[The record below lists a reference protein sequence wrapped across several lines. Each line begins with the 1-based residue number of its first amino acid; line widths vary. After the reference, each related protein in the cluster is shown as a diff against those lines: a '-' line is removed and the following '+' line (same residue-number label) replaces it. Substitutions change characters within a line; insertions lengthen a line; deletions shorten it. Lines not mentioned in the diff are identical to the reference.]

1 MPRKKLNETT
11 ENVEVKETETE
22 TVSEETKVEKT
33 EVTEEATKA
42 NTEEKEETSVAV
54 PTPTPLKTT
63 SSSNVRT
70 VYVNQH
76 FTDED
81 GNIKRKTDLTKEENF
96 IEGAIYSNIPLQ
108 GIISRTVT
116 IKRNGIKEIA
126 AMAMVNVNNL
136 QFEVIIPFSKMG
148 FTRNSMIPSDYN
160 TLKKLANADEIENDK
175 FLENPSSS
183 AYAVRI
189 QRRLLNKCIGATIDF
204 YVKEIVNNMAF
215 GSRREAMLYN
225 RRRYY
230 TAANNI
236 LPTIHENS
244 VVEARVLYVT
254 RALAF
259 VECEGFVARIRSYA
273 LTLSP
278 YSSLYEL
285 LAPGQVIRMRVSG
298 LEGIEEVS
306 MGNDFASTSDKIDL
320 RLKAVTINEERQEL
334 SKKVSSYRVSDNALG
349 TIVMMAQ
356 NGTYTARLSDGV
368 TCYVSQFTTI
378 NRSPIRV
385 GDTVSIRITGKEAKS
400 QQPKVFGTINTV
412 LHSVTAR

>member
-11 ENVEVKETETE
+11 EKVEVKETK
-22 TVSEETKVEKT
+22 TVSEEIKVEET
-33 EVTEEATKA
+33 EVKEEVAKT
-42 NTEEKEETSVAV
+42 NTEVKEETPV
-54 PTPTPLKTT
+54 PSKTT
-63 SSSNVRT
+63 NSSNVRT

-81 GNIKRKTDLTKEENF
+81 GNIKKKTDLTKEENF

-148 FTRNSMIPSDYN
+148 FTKNSMIPADYN
-160 TLKKLANADEIENDK
+160 TLKKLASANDIENDK
-175 FLENPSSS
+175 FLETPSNS

-230 TAANNI
+230 TAVNNI

-244 VVEARVLYVT
+244 IVEARVLYVT
-254 RALAF
+254 KALAF

-273 LTLSP
+273 ITLSP

-285 LAPGQVIRMRVSG
+285 LAPGQVIRMKVSG
-298 LEGIEEVS
+298 LEGIKEVS
-306 MGNDFASTSDKIDL
+306 MGNDFASTSDKVDL
-320 RLKAVTINEERQEL
+320 RLKAVTINEG
-334 SKKVSSYRVSDNALG
+334 K
-349 TIVMMAQ
+349 
-356 NGTYTARLSDGV
+356 
-368 TCYVSQFTTI
+368 
-378 NRSPIRV
+378 
-385 GDTVSIRITGKEAKS
+385 TGIIKES
-400 QQPKVFGTINTV
+400 C
-412 LHSVTAR
+412 

>member
-11 ENVEVKETETE
+11 ENVEVKETET
-22 TVSEETKVEKT
+22 VSEETKVE
-33 EVTEEATKA
+33 EAEA
-42 NTEEKEETSVAV
+42 NTEEKAETPAPN
-54 PTPTPLKTT
+54 PTSTPSKTAN
-63 SSSNVRT
+63 SSNVRT

-81 GNIKRKTDLTKEENF
+81 GNIKRRTDLTKEENF

-126 AMAMVNVNNL
+126 AIAMVNVNKL

-148 FTRNSMIPSDYN
+148 FTKNSMIPADYN
-160 TLKKLANADEIENDK
+160 TLKKLANADDIENDK
-175 FLENPSSS
+175 FLETPSNS

-225 RRRYY
+225 RKRYY
-230 TAANNI
+230 TATNNV

-244 VVEARVLYVT
+244 IVEARVLYVT
-254 RALAF
+254 KALAF

-285 LAPGQVIRMRVSG
+285 LAPGQVIRMKVSG
-298 LEGIEEVS
+298 LEGIKEIS
-306 MGNDFASTSDKIDL
+306 MGNDFASTSDKVDL

-334 SKKVSSYRVSDNALG
+334 SKKVASYHISDNALG
-349 TIVMMAQ
+349 TIVMMAN

-378 NRSPIRV
+378 NHSPIRV

-412 LHSVTAR
+412 LHSANA

>member
-1 MPRKKLNETT
+1 
-11 ENVEVKETETE
+11 
-22 TVSEETKVEKT
+22 
-33 EVTEEATKA
+33 
-42 NTEEKEETSVAV
+42 
-54 PTPTPLKTT
+54 
-63 SSSNVRT
+63 
-70 VYVNQH
+70 
-76 FTDED
+76 
-81 GNIKRKTDLTKEENF
+81 
-96 IEGAIYSNIPLQ
+96 
-108 GIISRTVT
+108 
-116 IKRNGIKEIA
+116 
-126 AMAMVNVNNL
+126 MVNVNKL

-148 FTRNSMIPSDYN
+148 FTKNSMIPADYN
-160 TLKKLANADEIENDK
+160 TLKKLASADDIENDK
-175 FLENPSSS
+175 FLETPSNS

-225 RRRYY
+225 RKRYY
-230 TAANNI
+230 TATNNV

-244 VVEARVLYVT
+244 IVEARVLYVT
-254 RALAF
+254 KALAF

-285 LAPGQVIRMRVSG
+285 LAPGQVIRMKVSG
-298 LEGIEEVS
+298 LEGIKEVS
-306 MGNDFASTSDKIDL
+306 MGNDFASTSDKVDL

-334 SKKVSSYRVSDNALG
+334 SKKVASYHISDNALG
-349 TIVMMAQ
+349 TIVMMAN

-378 NRSPIRV
+378 NHSPIRV

-412 LHSVTAR
+412 LHSANA

>member
-11 ENVEVKETETE
+11 ENVEVKETEK
-22 TVSEETKVEKT
+22 VSEETKVE
-33 EVTEEATKA
+33 EAEA
-42 NTEEKEETSVAV
+42 NTEEKAETPAPN
-54 PTPTPLKTT
+54 PTSTPSKTAN
-63 SSSNVRT
+63 SSNVRT

-81 GNIKRKTDLTKEENF
+81 GNIKRRTDLTKEENF

-126 AMAMVNVNNL
+126 AIAMVNVNKL

-148 FTRNSMIPSDYN
+148 FTKNSMIPADYN
-160 TLKKLANADEIENDK
+160 TLKKLANADDIENDK
-175 FLENPSSS
+175 FLETPSNS

-225 RRRYY
+225 RKRYY
-230 TAANNI
+230 TATNNV

-244 VVEARVLYVT
+244 IVEARVLYVT
-254 RALAF
+254 KALAF

-285 LAPGQVIRMRVSG
+285 LAPGQVIRMKVSG
-298 LEGIEEVS
+298 LEGIKEVS
-306 MGNDFASTSDKIDL
+306 MGNDFASTSDKVDL

-334 SKKVSSYRVSDNALG
+334 SKKVASYHISDNALG
-349 TIVMMAQ
+349 TIVMMAN

-378 NRSPIRV
+378 NHSPIRV

-412 LHSVTAR
+412 LHSANA

>member
-11 ENVEVKETETE
+11 EKVEVKETK
-22 TVSEETKVEKT
+22 TVSEETKVEET
-33 EVTEEATKA
+33 EVKEEVAKT
-42 NTEEKEETSVAV
+42 NTEVKEETPV
-54 PTPTPLKTT
+54 PSKTT
-63 SSSNVRT
+63 NSSNVRT

-81 GNIKRKTDLTKEENF
+81 GNIKKKTDLTKEENF

-116 IKRNGIKEIA
+116 IKRNGIKEIV

-148 FTRNSMIPSDYN
+148 FTKNSMIPADYN
-160 TLKKLANADEIENDK
+160 TLKKLASADDIENDK
-175 FLENPSSS
+175 FLETPSNS

-215 GSRREAMLYN
+215 GSRREAMLYY

-244 VVEARVLYVT
+244 IVEARVLYVT
-254 RALAF
+254 KALAF

-285 LAPGQVIRMRVSG
+285 LAPGQVIKMKVSG
-298 LEGIEEVS
+298 LEGIKEVS
-306 MGNDFASTSDKIDL
+306 MGNDFASTSDKVDL

-334 SKKVSSYRVSDNALG
+334 SKKVASYRVSDNALG
-349 TIVMMAQ
+349 TIVMMAN

-412 LHSVTAR
+412 LHSATAR

>member
-11 ENVEVKETETE
+11 ENVEVKETET
-22 TVSEETKVEKT
+22 VSEETKVEET

-306 MGNDFASTSDKIDL
+306 MGNDFASTSDKVDL

>member
-11 ENVEVKETETE
+11 ENVEVKETET
-22 TVSEETKVEKT
+22 VSEETKVEKT
-33 EVTEEATKA
+33 EA
-42 NTEEKEETSVAV
+42 NTEEKAETPAPN
-54 PTPTPLKTT
+54 PTSTPSKTAN
-63 SSSNVRT
+63 SSNVRT

-81 GNIKRKTDLTKEENF
+81 GNIKRRTDLTKEENF

-126 AMAMVNVNNL
+126 AIAMVNVNKL

-148 FTRNSMIPSDYN
+148 FTKNSMIPADYN
-160 TLKKLANADEIENDK
+160 TLKKLANADDIENDK
-175 FLENPSSS
+175 FLETPSNS

-225 RRRYY
+225 RKRYY
-230 TAANNI
+230 TATNNV

-244 VVEARVLYVT
+244 IVEARVLYVT
-254 RALAF
+254 KALAF

-285 LAPGQVIRMRVSG
+285 LAPGQVIRMKVSG
-298 LEGIEEVS
+298 LEGIKEIS
-306 MGNDFASTSDKIDL
+306 MGNDFASTSDKVDL

-334 SKKVSSYRVSDNALG
+334 SKKVASYHISDNALG
-349 TIVMMAQ
+349 TIVMMAN

-378 NRSPIRV
+378 NHSPIRV

-412 LHSVTAR
+412 LHSANA

>member
-11 ENVEVKETETE
+11 ENVEVKETET
-22 TVSEETKVEKT
+22 VSEETKVE
-33 EVTEEATKA
+33 EAEA
-42 NTEEKEETSVAV
+42 NTEEKAETPV
-54 PTPTPLKTT
+54 PNPTSTPSKTAN
-63 SSSNVRT
+63 SSNVRT

-81 GNIKRKTDLTKEENF
+81 GNIKRRTDLTKEENF

-126 AMAMVNVNNL
+126 AIAMVNVNKL

-148 FTRNSMIPSDYN
+148 FTKNSMIPADYN
-160 TLKKLANADEIENDK
+160 TLKKLANADDIENDK
-175 FLENPSSS
+175 FLETPSNS

-225 RRRYY
+225 RKRYY
-230 TAANNI
+230 TATNNV

-244 VVEARVLYVT
+244 IVEARVLYVT
-254 RALAF
+254 KALAF

-285 LAPGQVIRMRVSG
+285 LAPGQVIRMKVSG
-298 LEGIEEVS
+298 LEGIKEIS
-306 MGNDFASTSDKIDL
+306 MGNDFASTSDKVDL

-334 SKKVSSYRVSDNALG
+334 SKKVASYHISDNALG
-349 TIVMMAQ
+349 TIVMMAN

-378 NRSPIRV
+378 NHSPIRV

-412 LHSVTAR
+412 LHSANA

>member
-11 ENVEVKETETE
+11 ENVEVKETET
-22 TVSEETKVEKT
+22 VSEETKVEET

-160 TLKKLANADEIENDK
+160 VLKRLANADEIENDK

-204 YVKEIVNNMAF
+204 YVKEIVNNMPF

-306 MGNDFASTSDKIDL
+306 MGNDFASTSDKVDL